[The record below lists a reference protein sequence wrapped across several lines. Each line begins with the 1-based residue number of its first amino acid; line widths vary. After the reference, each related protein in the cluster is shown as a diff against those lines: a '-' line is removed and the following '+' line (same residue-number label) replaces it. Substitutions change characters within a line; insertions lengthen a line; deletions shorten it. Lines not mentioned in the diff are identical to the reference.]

1 MNFNKRI
8 VMNIDDRPFHSSGYA
23 RVANGNRIGSVANIS
38 FDKRQQIE
46 KNRQKVDSYRRSTVG
61 NSYGVLRARQYVKPT
76 TPVLCVKNSLQS
88 NNAAAPARRA
98 FSEPSGRRYD
108 PYS

>member
-8 VMNIDDRPFHSSGYA
+8 VMNSDDRPFHSSGYA
-23 RVANGNRIGSVANIS
+23 RVANGNRIGSVANVS
-38 FDKRQQIE
+38 FDKRQQVE

-61 NSYGVLRARQYVKPT
+61 NPYGVLRAKRYVKPT
-76 TPVLCVKNSLQS
+76 TPTLGAKNSLQS
-88 NNAAAPARRA
+88 NNATAPARRA
-98 FSEPSGRRYD
+98 FNEPGGRSYN